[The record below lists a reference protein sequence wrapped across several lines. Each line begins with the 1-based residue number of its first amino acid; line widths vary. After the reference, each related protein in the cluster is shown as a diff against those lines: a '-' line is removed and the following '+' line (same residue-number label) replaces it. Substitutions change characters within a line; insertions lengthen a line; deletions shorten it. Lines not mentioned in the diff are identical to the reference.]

1 MKNKILVIED
11 DRAISELLCMNLE
24 AAGYE
29 TVAAYD
35 GEEAQRLLLWQED
48 ADLAVV
54 DIMLPGKDGF
64 ALMEDFKKKEL
75 PVLYLTAKDDV
86 ASKVKGLK
94 LGAEDYMVKPFEMLE
109 LLVRIEKVLERTGR
123 AKKVLTVRNILVD
136 IQSHQVYK
144 DGLPV
149 SLKPME
155 YVVQSAV
162 VEEKDQTEQ
171 KKEEKKETVQETVAE
186 QVEAPETYR
195 ATIQA
200 DLRSADREDKENP
213 MKFTLTA
220 DAPVKV
226 PDVDAICLKKV
237 KRVAIPEE
245 EQNKIK
251 DTFGK
256 GQPMQE
262 EKNEN
267 EQAGTYTVDGLT
279 YRYSYTQSEQVSDV
293 EELGFQIAKFSFDDC
308 GDMTLAS
315 SEKKEREER
324 FQNYIKAGSG
334 KVSKKEAKDKVTS
347 LISGDWEIFESSSK
361 ELTEGSTTLEK
372 DDFIFER
379 MIDGVPVNYVRET
392 SLPVNEQALEWEN
405 EDGTLHEGQPEGW
418 ENEVLTMDFCSGTL
432 QSFLHRNP
440 IEASDASDERL
451 FLLPF
456 DEVKDIFEKTI
467 TLQVMTEDKN
477 RLISVDGGSHY
488 RYPSID
494 AQSAEITITK
504 VQLGYMCMPD
514 SEGSDTEAVLIPVWD
529 FYGTWTSKEPEYE
542 YGNGEDGPV
551 MGDVTMDDA
560 GVPLFTIDARDG
572 SVIQRI
578 QAGWAA
584 SMGSKDIK

>member
-1 MKNKILVIED
+1 MKKIKMFMGAV
-11 DRAISELLCMNLE
+11 LCMNL
-24 AAGYE
+24 
-29 TVAAYD
+29 
-35 GEEAQRLLLWQED
+35 
-48 ADLAVV
+48 
-54 DIMLPGKDGF
+54 
-64 ALMEDFKKKEL
+64 
-75 PVLYLTAKDDV
+75 LTLSGCD
-86 ASKVKGLK
+86 
-94 LGAEDYMVKPFEMLE
+94 
-109 LLVRIEKVLERTGR
+109 RI
-123 AKKVLTVRNILVD
+123 
-136 IQSHQVYK
+136 
-144 DGLPV
+144 
-149 SLKPME
+149 
-155 YVVQSAV
+155 VQSAV

-171 KKEEKKETVQETVAE
+171 KKEEKKETVQKTVAE
-186 QVEAPETYR
+186 QVQAPEIYQT
-195 ATIQA
+195 TIQA
-200 DLRSADREDKENP
+200 DLRSADREDKETP
-213 MKFTLTA
+213 MNFTLTA

-226 PDVDAICLKKV
+226 PDVDAICLKKI

-293 EELGFQIAKFSFDDC
+293 EELGFQI
-308 GDMTLAS
+308 
-315 SEKKEREER
+315 
-324 FQNYIKAGSG
+324 KAGSG
-334 KVSKKEAKDKVTS
+334 KVSEKEAKEKV
-347 LISGDWEIFESSSK
+347 SGLVSGNWEIFESSSK
-361 ELTEGSTTLEK
+361 ALTEGSTTLEK

-379 MIDGVPVNYVRET
+379 MIDGVPVNYVGET

-405 EDGTLHEGQPEGW
+405 EDGTLHEGQSEGW

-440 IEASDASDERL
+440 IEASNASDERL

-494 AQSAEITITK
+494 AQSAEIAITK

-560 GVPLFTIDARDG
+560 GVPLLTIDARDG

>member
-1 MKNKILVIED
+1 MKKIKMLMGAV
-11 DRAISELLCMNLE
+11 LCMNL
-24 AAGYE
+24 
-29 TVAAYD
+29 
-35 GEEAQRLLLWQED
+35 
-48 ADLAVV
+48 
-54 DIMLPGKDGF
+54 
-64 ALMEDFKKKEL
+64 
-75 PVLYLTAKDDV
+75 LTLSGCD
-86 ASKVKGLK
+86 
-94 LGAEDYMVKPFEMLE
+94 
-109 LLVRIEKVLERTGR
+109 R
-123 AKKVLTVRNILVD
+123 
-136 IQSHQVYK
+136 
-144 DGLPV
+144 
-149 SLKPME
+149 
-155 YVVQSAV
+155 VVQSAV
-162 VEEKDQTEQ
+162 VEEKNQTEQ
-171 KKEEKKETVQETVAE
+171 KKEEKKETVQKTVAE
-186 QVEAPETYR
+186 QVEAPETYQT
-195 ATIQA
+195 TIQA
-200 DLRSADREDKENP
+200 DLRSADREDKETP

-226 PDVDAICLKKV
+226 P
-237 KRVAIPEE
+237 
-245 EQNKIK
+245 
-251 DTFGK
+251 
-256 GQPMQE
+256 
-262 EKNEN
+262 
-267 EQAGTYTVDGLT
+267 
-279 YRYSYTQSEQVSDV
+279 DV

-334 KVSKKEAKDKVTS
+334 QISEKEAKEKVS
-347 LISGDWEIFESSSK
+347 GLVSGDWEIFESSSK
-361 ELTEGSTTLEK
+361 ALTEGSTTLEK

-405 EDGTLHEGQPEGW
+405 EDGTLHEGQSEGW

-440 IEASDASDERL
+440 IEASNASDERL

-467 TLQVMTEDKN
+467 TLQVMTEDRN

-542 YGNGEDGPV
+542 YGNGEDGLV

-560 GVPLFTIDARDG
+560 GVPLLTIDARDG

-584 SMGSKDIK
+584 SRGSKDIK

>member
-1 MKNKILVIED
+1 MVLFSHKKRVPFLI
-11 DRAISELLCMNLE
+11 
-24 AAGYE
+24 
-29 TVAAYD
+29 
-35 GEEAQRLLLWQED
+35 
-48 ADLAVV
+48 
-54 DIMLPGKDGF
+54 PKGKDGKR
-64 ALMEDFKKKEL
+64 MKKIKMFMGA
-75 PVLYLTAKDDV
+75 VLCINLLTLSGCD
-86 ASKVKGLK
+86 
-94 LGAEDYMVKPFEMLE
+94 
-109 LLVRIEKVLERTGR
+109 R
-123 AKKVLTVRNILVD
+123 
-136 IQSHQVYK
+136 
-144 DGLPV
+144 
-149 SLKPME
+149 
-155 YVVQSAV
+155 VVQSAV

-171 KKEEKKETVQETVAE
+171 KKEEKKETVQKTVAE
-186 QVEAPETYR
+186 QVEAPETYQ
-195 ATIQA
+195 TTLQA

-220 DAPVKV
+220 DAPVKI
-226 PDVDAICLKKV
+226 PDVDTICLKKV
-237 KRVAIPEE
+237 KRVAISEE

-251 DTFGK
+251 ETFGK

-262 EKNEN
+262 ENNEN

-279 YRYSYTQSEQVSDV
+279 YRYSYVESKQESDV
-293 EELGFQIAKFSFDDC
+293 EELGFRIAKFIFDDC

-315 SEKKEREER
+315 NEKKEREER

-334 KVSKKEAKDKVTS
+334 KISEEEAKDKVTS
-347 LISGDWEIFESSSK
+347 LVSGDWEIFENSSK
-361 ELTEGSTTLEK
+361 ELTEGSATLEK

-405 EDGTLHEGQPEGW
+405 EDGTLHEGQSEGW

-440 IEASDASDERL
+440 IEASNASDERL

-504 VQLGYMCMPD
+504 VQLGYMRMQ
-514 SEGSDTEAVLIPVWD
+514 SEDSDTEAILIPVWD
-529 FYGTWTSKEPEYE
+529 FYGTWTSEEPEYE
-542 YGNGEDGPV
+542 YGNGDDGLV
-551 MGDVTMDDA
+551 MGDVTMDDV

-578 QAGWAA
+578 QAGWAV
-584 SMGSKDIK
+584 STGDN

>member
-1 MKNKILVIED
+1 MKKIKMLMGAV
-11 DRAISELLCMNLE
+11 LCMNL
-24 AAGYE
+24 
-29 TVAAYD
+29 
-35 GEEAQRLLLWQED
+35 
-48 ADLAVV
+48 
-54 DIMLPGKDGF
+54 
-64 ALMEDFKKKEL
+64 
-75 PVLYLTAKDDV
+75 LTLSGCD
-86 ASKVKGLK
+86 
-94 LGAEDYMVKPFEMLE
+94 
-109 LLVRIEKVLERTGR
+109 R
-123 AKKVLTVRNILVD
+123 
-136 IQSHQVYK
+136 
-144 DGLPV
+144 
-149 SLKPME
+149 
-155 YVVQSAV
+155 VVQSAV
-162 VEEKDQTEQ
+162 VEEKNQTEQ
-171 KKEEKKETVQETVAE
+171 KKEEKKETVQKTVAE
-186 QVEAPETYR
+186 Q
-195 ATIQA
+195 A
-200 DLRSADREDKENP
+200 DLSSADREDKETP

-226 PDVDAICLKKV
+226 PDVDAICLKEV
-237 KRVAIPEE
+237 KRVAISEE
-245 EQNKIK
+245 ERNKIK
-251 DTFGK
+251 DAFGK

-279 YRYSYTQSEQVSDV
+279 YRYSYVQSEQVSDV

-334 KVSKKEAKDKVTS
+334 QISEKEAKEKVS
-347 LISGDWEIFESSSK
+347 GLVSGDWEIF
-361 ELTEGSTTLEK
+361 TEGSTTLEK

-405 EDGTLHEGQPEGW
+405 EDGTLHEGQSEGW

-440 IEASDASDERL
+440 IEASNASDERL

-467 TLQVMTEDKN
+467 TLQVMTEDRN

-542 YGNGEDGPV
+542 YGNGEDGLV

-560 GVPLFTIDARDG
+560 GVPLLTIDARDG

-578 QAGWAA
+578 QIGRA
-584 SMGSKDIK
+584 SCRERV

>member
-1 MKNKILVIED
+1 MVLFSYKKRVPFLIPKGKDGKRMKKIKMFMGAV
-11 DRAISELLCMNLE
+11 LCMNL
-24 AAGYE
+24 
-29 TVAAYD
+29 
-35 GEEAQRLLLWQED
+35 
-48 ADLAVV
+48 LAVSGC
-54 DIMLPGKDGF
+54 D
-64 ALMEDFKKKEL
+64 
-75 PVLYLTAKDDV
+75 
-86 ASKVKGLK
+86 S
-94 LGAEDYMVKPFEMLE
+94 
-109 LLVRIEKVLERTGR
+109 
-123 AKKVLTVRNILVD
+123 
-136 IQSHQVYK
+136 
-144 DGLPV
+144 
-149 SLKPME
+149 
-155 YVVQSAV
+155 VVQSAV
-162 VEEKDQTEQ
+162 VEEKDETDQ
-171 KKEEKKETVQETVAE
+171 KKEENKKTVQETVAE
-186 QVEAPETYR
+186 QVEAPETYQT
-195 ATIQA
+195 TIQA
-200 DLRSADREDKENP
+200 DLRSADREDKETP
-213 MKFTLTA
+213 MNFTLTA

-267 EQAGTYTVDGLT
+267 EQARTYTVDGLT
-279 YRYSYTQSEQVSDV
+279 YRYSYVQSEQVSDV

-308 GDMTLAS
+308 GDMTLES

-334 KVSKKEAKDKVTS
+334 KVSEKEAKEKVS
-347 LISGDWEIFESSSK
+347 GLVSGDWEIFESSSK
-361 ELTEGSTTLEK
+361 ALTEGSTTLEK

-405 EDGTLHEGQPEGW
+405 E
-418 ENEVLTMDFCSGTL
+418 VLTMDFCSGTL

-440 IEASDASDERL
+440 IEASNASDERL

-467 TLQVMTEDKN
+467 TLQVMTEDRN
-477 RLISVDGGSHY
+477 RMISVDGGSHY

-494 AQSAEITITK
+494 AQSAEIIITK

-529 FYGTWTSKEPEYE
+529 FYGTWTSEEPEYE

-560 GVPLFTIDARDG
+560 GVPLLTIDARDG

>member
-1 MKNKILVIED
+1 MGAV
-11 DRAISELLCMNLE
+11 LCMNL
-24 AAGYE
+24 
-29 TVAAYD
+29 
-35 GEEAQRLLLWQED
+35 
-48 ADLAVV
+48 
-54 DIMLPGKDGF
+54 
-64 ALMEDFKKKEL
+64 
-75 PVLYLTAKDDV
+75 LTLSGCD
-86 ASKVKGLK
+86 
-94 LGAEDYMVKPFEMLE
+94 
-109 LLVRIEKVLERTGR
+109 R
-123 AKKVLTVRNILVD
+123 
-136 IQSHQVYK
+136 
-144 DGLPV
+144 
-149 SLKPME
+149 
-155 YVVQSAV
+155 VVQSAV
-162 VEEKDQTEQ
+162 VEEKNPTDQ
-171 KKEEKKETVQETVAE
+171 KREENKETVQKTVAE
-186 QVEAPETYR
+186 HVEAPETYQT
-195 ATIQA
+195 TIQA

-237 KRVAIPEE
+237 KRVAISEE

-251 DTFGK
+251 ETFGK

-262 EKNEN
+262 ENDEN

-279 YRYSYTQSEQVSDV
+279 YRYSYVQSEQESDV
-293 EELGFQIAKFSFDDC
+293 EELEFRIAKFIFDDC

-334 KVSKKEAKDKVTS
+334 KVSEKEAKDKVSS
-347 LISGDWEIFESSSK
+347 LVSGDWEIFESSSK
-361 ELTEGSTTLEK
+361 ELTEGSTALEK
-372 DDFIFER
+372 DNFIFER

-392 SLPVNEQALEWEN
+392 SLPVNELALEWEN
-405 EDGTLHEGQPEGW
+405 EDGTLHEGQSEGW

-440 IEASDASDERL
+440 IEASNASDERL

-477 RLISVDGGSHY
+477 RMIAVDGGSNY

-504 VQLGYMCMPD
+504 VQLGYMRMQ
-514 SEGSDTEAVLIPVWD
+514 SEDSDTEAILIPVWD
-529 FYGTWTSKEPEYE
+529 FYGTWTSEEPEYE
-542 YGNGEDGPV
+542 YGNGKDGLV
-551 MGDVTMDDA
+551 MGNVMMDDA
-560 GVPLFTIDARDG
+560 GVPLLTIDARDG

-578 QAGWAA
+578 QAGWAVPT
-584 SMGSKDIK
+584 GDK

>member
-1 MKNKILVIED
+1 MKKIKMFMGAV
-11 DRAISELLCMNLE
+11 LCMNL
-24 AAGYE
+24 
-29 TVAAYD
+29 
-35 GEEAQRLLLWQED
+35 
-48 ADLAVV
+48 
-54 DIMLPGKDGF
+54 
-64 ALMEDFKKKEL
+64 
-75 PVLYLTAKDDV
+75 LTLSGCD
-86 ASKVKGLK
+86 
-94 LGAEDYMVKPFEMLE
+94 
-109 LLVRIEKVLERTGR
+109 RI
-123 AKKVLTVRNILVD
+123 
-136 IQSHQVYK
+136 
-144 DGLPV
+144 
-149 SLKPME
+149 
-155 YVVQSAV
+155 VQSAV

-171 KKEEKKETVQETVAE
+171 KNEEKKETVQKTVAE
-186 QVEAPETYR
+186 QVEAPETYQT
-195 ATIQA
+195 TIQA
-200 DLRSADREDKENP
+200 DLRSADREDKETP
-213 MKFTLTA
+213 MNFTLTA
-220 DAPVKV
+220 DAPIKV

-237 KRVAIPEE
+237 KRMAISEE

-256 GQPMQE
+256 GQSMQE

-293 EELGFQIAKFSFDDC
+293 EELGCGIAKFIFDDC
-308 GDMTLAS
+308 GDMTLES

-334 KVSKKEAKDKVTS
+334 KVSEKEAKEKVS
-347 LISGDWEIFESSSK
+347 GLVSGDWEIFESSSK
-361 ELTEGSTTLEK
+361 ALTEGSTTLEK

-405 EDGTLHEGQPEGW
+405 EDGTLHEGQSEGW

-440 IEASDASDERL
+440 IEASNASDERL

-467 TLQVMTEDKN
+467 TLQVMTEGKN

-551 MGDVTMDDA
+551 IGDVTMDNA
-560 GVPLFTIDARDG
+560 GVPLLTIDAQDG

>member
-1 MKNKILVIED
+1 MKKIKMLMG
-11 DRAISELLCMNLE
+11 AFLCMNL
-24 AAGYE
+24 
-29 TVAAYD
+29 
-35 GEEAQRLLLWQED
+35 
-48 ADLAVV
+48 LALSGC
-54 DIMLPGKDGF
+54 D
-64 ALMEDFKKKEL
+64 
-75 PVLYLTAKDDV
+75 
-86 ASKVKGLK
+86 S
-94 LGAEDYMVKPFEMLE
+94 
-109 LLVRIEKVLERTGR
+109 
-123 AKKVLTVRNILVD
+123 
-136 IQSHQVYK
+136 
-144 DGLPV
+144 
-149 SLKPME
+149 
-155 YVVQSAV
+155 VVQSAV
-162 VEEKDQTEQ
+162 VEEKDPTGQ
-171 KKEEKKETVQETVAE
+171 KKEENKKTVQKTVAE

-220 DAPVKV
+220 DASIKV
-226 PDVDAICLKKV
+226 PDVDTICLKKV
-237 KRVAIPEE
+237 KRVAISEE

-251 DTFGK
+251 ETFGK

-262 EKNEN
+262 ENDEN

-279 YRYSYTQSEQVSDV
+279 YRYSYVQSEQESDV
-293 EELGFQIAKFSFDDC
+293 EELEFRIAKFIFDDC

-315 SEKKEREER
+315 NEKKEREER
-324 FQNYIKAGSG
+324 FQNYIKAGS
-334 KVSKKEAKDKVTS
+334 SKISEEEAKDKVTS
-347 LISGDWEIFESSSK
+347 LVSGDWETFESSSK
-361 ELTEGSTTLEK
+361 ELTEESTTLEK

-440 IEASDASDERL
+440 IEASNASDERL

-477 RLISVDGGSHY
+477 RMISVDGGSDY

-494 AQSAEITITK
+494 AQSAEMTITK
-504 VQLGYMCMPD
+504 VQLGYMRMR
-514 SEGSDTEAVLIPVWD
+514 SEDSDTEAILIPVWD

-542 YGNGEDGPV
+542 YGNGEDGLV
-551 MGDVTMDDA
+551 IGDVTMDDA
-560 GVPLFTIDARDG
+560 GVPLLTIDARDG
-572 SVIQRI
+572 SVIQRV
-578 QAGWAA
+578 QAGWAV
-584 SMGSKDIK
+584 STGDN

>member
-1 MKNKILVIED
+1 MKKIKMFMGAV
-11 DRAISELLCMNLE
+11 LCMNL
-24 AAGYE
+24 
-29 TVAAYD
+29 
-35 GEEAQRLLLWQED
+35 
-48 ADLAVV
+48 
-54 DIMLPGKDGF
+54 
-64 ALMEDFKKKEL
+64 
-75 PVLYLTAKDDV
+75 LTLSGCD
-86 ASKVKGLK
+86 
-94 LGAEDYMVKPFEMLE
+94 
-109 LLVRIEKVLERTGR
+109 RI
-123 AKKVLTVRNILVD
+123 
-136 IQSHQVYK
+136 
-144 DGLPV
+144 
-149 SLKPME
+149 
-155 YVVQSAV
+155 VQSAV

-171 KKEEKKETVQETVAE
+171 KKEEKKETVQKTVAE
-186 QVEAPETYR
+186 QVQAPETYQT
-195 ATIQA
+195 TIQA
-200 DLRSADREDKENP
+200 DLRSADREDKETP
-213 MKFTLTA
+213 MNFTLTA

-279 YRYSYTQSEQVSDV
+279 YRYSYIQSEQVSDV

-334 KVSKKEAKDKVTS
+334 PISEKEAKEKVS
-347 LISGDWEIFESSSK
+347 GLVSGDWEIFESSSK
-361 ELTEGSTTLEK
+361 ELTEGSITLEK

-432 QSFLHRNP
+432 QSFLHRNS
-440 IEASDASDERL
+440 IEASNASDETL

-494 AQSAEITITK
+494 AQSAEINITK

-542 YGNGEDGPV
+542 YGNGEDGLV

-560 GVPLFTIDARDG
+560 GVSLLTIDARDG

-584 SMGSKDIK
+584 SMDSKDIK